1 MSFKRF
7 LALLLTRNKE
17 FIRDRSSLSW
27 NILMPV
33 LIVAGFSFAF
43 SGDVGTKFKV
53 GVINQTTATAN
64 AKEFLKLKYID
75 FYSVEADKSTVD
87 LSIEKVQRHQV
98 DMLLDAK
105 KQQYWINTESPNGY
119 LVVKILLGSKQTV
132 SKQPVSKHLVSE
144 NQEFQKQTVS
154 GKQIRYIDWV
164 IPGILSMNMMFS
176 ALFGVGFV
184 IVRYRKNGMLK
195 RLKATPITAFEYLSA
210 QVVSRIML
218 IMIVTAFVFYG
229 THYFV
234 DFVMNGSHL
243 ALFFVF
249 ALGALSMISLG
260 LIIAARITSEETA
273 GGLLNLFSWP
283 MMFFSGVWFSLEGA
297 APVMQS
303 IAEIFPL
310 THVTTAARAVMID
323 GAGLVDISYHLIVLT
338 VQSIVFL
345 LFGSWFFKWDSE

>member
-1 MSFKRF
+1 MMSFKRF
-7 LALLLTRNKE
+7 LALLVTRNKE
-17 FIRDRSSLSW
+17 FLRDRSSLSW

-43 SGDVGTKFKV
+43 SGDIGKQFKV
-53 GVINQTTATAN
+53 GVINEEAATEQ
-64 AKEFLKLKYID
+64 AKEFVALKYID
-75 FYSVEADKSTVD
+75 FYTVD
-87 LSIEKVQRHQV
+87 SNQASITRSINKVQRHQV
-98 DMLLDAK
+98 DMLLDAE
-105 KQQYWINTESPNGY
+105 KQQYWINTESPGGY
-119 LVVKILLGSKQTV
+119 LVEKILLGSKQTTF
-132 SKQPVSKHLVSE
+132 E
-144 NQEFQKQTVS
+144 KQTVS

-210 QVVSRIML
+210 QVVSRILL
-218 IMIVTAFVFYG
+218 ILVVTAFVFYG
-229 THYFV
+229 THFFV
-234 DFVMNGSHL
+234 GFVMNGSHL
-243 ALFFVF
+243 NLFLVF

-260 LIIAARITSEETA
+260 LIIAARISSEETA

-297 APVMQS
+297 APIMQS

-310 THVTTAARAVMID
+310 THVTAAARAIMID
-323 GAGLVDISYHLIVLT
+323 GAELIDISYHLIILT
-338 VQSIVFL
+338 IQSIVFM
-345 LFGSWFFKWDSE
+345 LFGAWFFKWD

>member
-1 MSFKRF
+1 MMSFKRF
-7 LALLLTRNKE
+7 YALFLTRNKE

-27 NILMPV
+27 NVLMPV

-43 SGDVGTKFKV
+43 SGEIGKQFKV
-53 GVINQTTATAN
+53 GIIDQTTATAQ
-64 AKEFLKLKYID
+64 AKKFINLKHIEFYNVN
-75 FYSVEADKSTVD
+75 SVDSEIER
-87 LSIEKVQRHQV
+87 SISKVQRHQV
-98 DMLLDAK
+98 DMLLNAK
-105 KQQYWINTESPNGY
+105 TQQYWINSESPSGY
-119 LVVKILLGSKQTV
+119 LVEKILLSSNDLTDKNH
-132 SKQPVSKHLVSE
+132 KFK
-144 NQEFQKQTVS
+144 KQTVS
-154 GKQIRYIDWV
+154 GKQVRYIDWV

-184 IVRYRKNGMLK
+184 VVRYRKNGMLK
-195 RLKATPITAFEYLSA
+195 RLKATPVTAFEYLGS
-210 QVVSRIML
+210 QVASRIIL
-218 IMIVTAFVFYG
+218 IMVVTAFVFYG
-229 THYFV
+229 TNFFV

-243 ALFFVF
+243 NLFLVF

-297 APVMQS
+297 APIMQT

-310 THVTTAARAVMID
+310 THVTAAARAIMID

-338 VQSIVFL
+338 AQSIVFL
-345 LFGSWFFKWDSE
+345 LFGAWFFKWD

>member
-1 MSFKRF
+1 MMSFNRF
-7 LALLLTRNKE
+7 LALLLSRNKE

-43 SGDVGTKFKV
+43 SGDIGTQFKV
-53 GVINQTTATAN
+53 GVINESMATTQ
-64 AKEFLKLKYID
+64 AKKFLELKHID
-75 FYSVEADKSTVD
+75 FYPVESNESKIKH
-87 LSIEKVQRHQV
+87 SINKVQRHQV
-98 DMLLDAK
+98 DMLLDAENQK
-105 KQQYWINTESPNGY
+105 YWINTESPKGY
-119 LVVKILLGSKQTV
+119 LVEKILLAFQISKF
-132 SKQPVSKHLVSE
+132 E
-144 NQEFQKQTVS
+144 KQTVS

-210 QVVSRIML
+210 QVVSRLML
-218 IMIVTAFVFYG
+218 IMVVTAFVFYG
-229 THYFV
+229 THFFV
-234 DFVMNGSHL
+234 DFIMNGSHL
-243 ALFFVF
+243 NLFLVF

-297 APVMQS
+297 APIMQS

-310 THVTTAARAVMID
+310 THITASARAIMID
-323 GAGLVDISYHLIVLT
+323 GAELIDISYHLVVLT
-338 VQSIVFL
+338 IQSIVFL
-345 LFGSWFFKWDSE
+345 LFGSWFFKWD

>member
-1 MSFKRF
+1 MMSFKRF
-7 LALLLTRNKE
+7 LALFLTRNKE

-33 LIVAGFSFAF
+33 LIVAGFAFAF
-43 SGDVGTKFKV
+43 SGDVGKQFKV
-53 GVINQTTATAN
+53 GVINEAN
-64 AKEFLKLKYID
+64 ATKDAKQFLQLKHFEFYP
-75 FYSVEADKSTVD
+75 VVAADNEIARAIK
-87 LSIEKVQRHQV
+87 KVQRHQV
-98 DMLLDAK
+98 DMLLDAE
-105 KQQYWINTESPNGY
+105 KQQYWINTESPKGY
-119 LVVKILLGSKQTV
+119 LVEKILLGTAPSN
-132 SKQPVSKHLVSE
+132 PNKHDFE
-144 NQEFQKQTVS
+144 KQTVS

-164 IPGILSMNMMFS
+164 VPGILSMNMMFS

-195 RLKATPITAFEYLSA
+195 RLKATPITAFEYLASQIA
-210 QVVSRIML
+210 SRIIL
-218 IMIVTAFVFYG
+218 IMLVTAFVFYG
-229 THYFV
+229 THFFV
-234 DFVMNGSHL
+234 DFVMNGSHFN
-243 ALFFVF
+243 LFLVF

-297 APVMQS
+297 APIMQS

-310 THVTTAARAVMID
+310 THVTAAARAIMID
-323 GAGLVDISYHLIVLT
+323 GAGLIDISYHLIILT

-345 LFGSWFFKWDSE
+345 LFGAWFFKWD

>member
-1 MSFKRF
+1 MKCCIMSVKRF
-7 LALLLTRNKE
+7 MALLSTRNKE
-17 FIRDRSSLSW
+17 FLRDRSSLSW

-33 LIVAGFSFAF
+33 LIVAGFAFAF
-43 SGDVGTKFKV
+43 SGDIGQKFKV
-53 GVINQTTATAN
+53 AVIDQNNATTL
-64 AKEFLKLKYID
+64 AKEFTQLQHIE
-75 FYSVEADKSTVD
+75 FYNVESNEKAIAR
-87 LSIEKVQRHQV
+87 SINKVQRHQV

-119 LVVKILLGSKQTV
+119 LVEKILLGMKDTDVTGDNTFEKQTV
-132 SKQPVSKHLVSE
+132 
-144 NQEFQKQTVS
+144 T

-195 RLKATPITAFEYLSA
+195 RLKATPVTALEYLSA
-210 QVVSRIML
+210 QIASRILM
-218 IMIVTAFVFYG
+218 IMVVTIFVFYG
-229 THYFV
+229 TNFFV

-243 ALFFVF
+243 NLFLVF

-260 LIIAARITSEETA
+260 LVIAARITSEETA
-273 GGLLNLFSWP
+273 GGMLNLFSWP

-297 APVMQS
+297 APIMQN

-310 THVTTAARAVMID
+310 THVTTAARAIMID
-323 GAGLVDISYHLIVLT
+323 GAGLIDISYHLTILLL
-338 VQSIVFL
+338 QSVVFL
-345 LFGSWFFKWDSE
+345 FFGAWFFKWE

>member
-7 LALLLTRNKE
+7 LALFSTRNKE
-17 FIRDRSSLSW
+17 FFRDRSSLSW

-43 SGDVGTKFKV
+43 SGDIGKQFKV
-53 GVINQTTATAN
+53 AVINESMAN
-64 AKEFLKLKYID
+64 VQSQEFLKLKHID
-75 FYSVEADKSTVD
+75 FYSVEST
-87 LSIEKVQRHQV
+87 SSEIAHTIAKVQRHQV
-98 DMLLDAK
+98 DMLLDANSNK
-105 KQQYWINTESPNGY
+105 YWINTESPGGY
-119 LVVKILLGSKQTV
+119 LVEKILLNSADNNFDKQTV
-132 SKQPVSKHLVSE
+132 
-144 NQEFQKQTVS
+144 T

-210 QVVSRIML
+210 QIASRIIL
-218 IMIVTAFVFYG
+218 IMVVTAFVFYG
-229 THYFV
+229 THLFV
-234 DFVMNGSHL
+234 DFVMNGSHFN
-243 ALFFVF
+243 LFFVF

-260 LIIAARITSEETA
+260 LVIAARITSEETA
-273 GGLLNLFSWP
+273 GGMLNLFSWP

-297 APVMQS
+297 APIMQS

-310 THVTTAARAVMID
+310 THVTTAARAIMID
-323 GAGLVDISYHLIVLT
+323 GAGLIDISYHLIILT
-338 VQSIVFL
+338 LQSAVFL
-345 LFGSWFFKWDSE
+345 LFGAWFFKWD

>member
-7 LALLLTRNKE
+7 LALFVTRNKE

-43 SGDVGTKFKV
+43 SGEIGKQFKV
-53 GVINQTTATAN
+53 GVVNKDSATTQ
-64 AKEFLKLKYID
+64 AKEFLNLKHID
-75 FYSVEADKSTVD
+75 FYAVNSTE
-87 LSIEKVQRHQV
+87 SEIKRATNKVLRHQT
-98 DMLLDAK
+98 DMLLDAQT
-105 KQQYWINTESPNGY
+105 QQYWINTESPSGY
-119 LVVKILLGSKQTV
+119 LVEKILLNSV
-132 SKQPVSKHLVSE
+132 STTNE
-144 NQEFQKQTVS
+144 NQNFKKQIVT
-154 GKQIRYIDWV
+154 GKQVRYIDWV

-184 IVRYRKNGMLK
+184 VVRYRKNGMLK
-195 RLKATPITAFEYLSA
+195 RLKATPVTAFEYLGS
-210 QVVSRIML
+210 QVASRIIL
-218 IMIVTAFVFYG
+218 IMVVTAFVFYG
-229 THYFV
+229 TNFFV
-234 DFVMNGSHL
+234 DFVMNGSHFN
-243 ALFFVF
+243 LFLVF

-297 APVMQS
+297 APIMQT

-310 THVTTAARAVMID
+310 THVTAAARAIMID
-323 GAGLVDISYHLIVLT
+323 GASLLDISYHLIILT
-338 VQSIVFL
+338 SQSVVFL
-345 LFGSWFFKWDSE
+345 LFGAWFFKWD

>member
-7 LALLLTRNKE
+7 LALFKTRNKE
-17 FIRDRSSLSW
+17 FLRDRSSLSW

-43 SGDVGTKFKV
+43 SGDIGKKFKV
-53 GVINQTTATAN
+53 GVINESSATTQSTQ
-64 AKEFLKLKYID
+64 FLKMKHIE
-75 FYSVEADKSTVD
+75 FYSVESASKTIAR
-87 LSIEKVQRHQV
+87 SIQKVQRHQV
-98 DMLLDAK
+98 DMLLDAE

-119 LVVKILLGSKQTV
+119 LVEKILLGAQENKFEKQTV
-132 SKQPVSKHLVSE
+132 
-144 NQEFQKQTVS
+144 T

-210 QVVSRIML
+210 QVVSRIIL
-218 IMIVTAFVFYG
+218 IMVVTAFVFYG
-229 THYFV
+229 THFFV
-234 DFVMNGSHL
+234 GFVMNGSHL
-243 ALFFVF
+243 DLFLVF
-249 ALGALSMISLG
+249 TLGSLSMISLG
-260 LIIAARITSEETA
+260 LIIAARISSEETA

-310 THVTTAARAVMID
+310 THVTAAARAIMID
-323 GAGLVDISYHLIVLT
+323 GAGLIDISYHLIVLT
-338 VQSIVFL
+338 SQSIIFL
-345 LFGSWFFKWDSE
+345 LFGAWFFKWD